1 MREITDLHSLQNIIK
16 NQKET
21 MILLFHAPW
30 CSMCQ
35 MYMFVVRRF
44 SDANPNVLVLGV
56 DLSKHPQISDH
67 YNILNTPTTIL
78 FKNGDIIKTLSGPVS
93 QRMLQSYIK

>member
-1 MREITDLHSLQNIIK
+1 MKEMTDLKTLQEIIK
-16 NQKET
+16 TSKQT
-21 MILLFHAPW
+21 IFLLFHAPW

-35 MYMFVVRRF
+35 MYTFVVRRF
-44 SDANPNVLVLGV
+44 SDANPNVLVLGA
-56 DLSKHPQISDH
+56 DLSKYPEISDY

-78 FKNGDIIKTLSGPVS
+78 FKNGEIIKTLSGPVS